1 MESPNYKEKLAQRLQ
16 TNFPFEPTDSQK
28 KAFDSLGDFLT
39 TDFEKGLFI
48 LRGYAGT
55 GKTTVI
61 RSLIAS
67 LSELGINSIQLAP
80 TGRAAKVISQY
91 TNYPAYT
98 IHKKIFYPKS
108 VKGKGIVFTLAPN
121 KHTSTLFIIDESS
134 MLSDDTAGR
143 DGAQDSLLDQVLT
156 YVYSGKKCSL
166 LLIGDTAQL
175 PPVKSSESVA
185 LNDEFMRFR
194 SDKNI
199 FSVTLIDVVRQQ
211 LDSGILRHA
220 TQLRTQLLQ
229 GDFSQLVFELSGYS
243 DIIRPL
249 SGAEMLE
256 ALEDAYREVGVS
268 GTTIIVRS
276 NKRAN
281 LYNQNIRARVLLLD
295 EALCTG
301 DQLMV
306 VKNNYFWIDK
316 NSPASFIANGDLI
329 EVLRI
334 HKLYERYDFHFAKV
348 EVKMVDYPDMP
359 PFETVLLLDT
369 LESDSPSLTYED
381 SNRLYQNVSEDY
393 SHLSSQ
399 YKRYLGVKNNPEF
412 NALQVKFS
420 YAMTCHKAQGGQWS
434 RVFVE
439 QPYAPDGLT
448 EDHFRWLY
456 TAFTRATEKLYLI
469 GFEKSYFSG

>member
-1 MESPNYKEKLAQRLQ
+1 MESPNLKEKLTQILHA
-16 TNFPFEPTDSQK
+16 NFPFDPTESQK
-28 KAFDSLGDFLT
+28 KALDCLGDFLT
-39 TDFEKGLFI
+39 TDFSKGLFI

-67 LSELGINSIQLAP
+67 LSTVGIRTIQLAP

-108 VKGKGIVFTLAPN
+108 VKGRGIVFTLAPN
-121 KHTSTLFIIDESS
+121 KHSSTLFIIDESS
-134 MLSDDTAGR
+134 MLSDDTSDR
-143 DGAQDSLLDQVLT
+143 DGTGDSLLDQVLS

-175 PPVKSSESVA
+175 PPVKSTESVA
-185 LNDEFMRFR
+185 LNDELMRFR
-194 SDKNI
+194 SEKNI
-199 FSVTLIDVVRQQ
+199 FSVTLTDVVRQQ
-211 LDSGILRHA
+211 LNSGILQNA

-229 GDFSQLVFELSGYS
+229 GDYGHLILEIADYA

-256 ALEDAYREVGVS
+256 SLEDAYREVGVS

-295 EALCTG
+295 EALCVG

-316 NSPASFIANGDLI
+316 DSPASFIANGDLI

-334 HKLYERYDFHFAKV
+334 HKIYERYDFRFAKV
-348 EVKMVDYPDMP
+348 EVKMVDYPEML
-359 PFETVLLLDT
+359 PFETVLVLNT
-369 LESDSPSLTYED
+369 LESDSPSLSYED
-381 SNRLYQNVSEDY
+381 SNRLYQRVSEDY
-393 SHLSSQ
+393 MHLSSQ

-469 GFEKSYFSG
+469 GFEKSYFSE